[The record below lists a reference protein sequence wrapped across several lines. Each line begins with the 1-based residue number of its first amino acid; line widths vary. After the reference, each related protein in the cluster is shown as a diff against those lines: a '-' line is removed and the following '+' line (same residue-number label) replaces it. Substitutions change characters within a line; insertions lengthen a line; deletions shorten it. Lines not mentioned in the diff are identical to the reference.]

1 MVLSSWTEMEED
13 KANYPGFFRKSKILQ
28 GFEFWGDYFS
38 SVEGKL
44 KIVDSWIVFHNNV
57 TVCVRQEVMRA

>member
-1 MVLSSWTEMEED
+1 MEED

-38 SVEGKL
+38 SVEGKM

-57 TVCVRQEVMRA
+57 TVVRQEVMRA